1 MLEVRNILDI
11 TRCIS
16 LYTENTR
23 PQPYRPG
30 GLLASQCVLPTDWRV
45 AVGVCWKLVGKIS
58 HKEGSAPKTSLLLLC
73 PLVGTTA
80 AYSLHG
86 PWQLVYKHSMLALK
100 VNVGPSTS
108 ACFRKCDKQRP
119 QTVQFVSHLSVSC
132 EEILTNKMQKIGNN
146 CVLNHKNLLTTKAI
160 TRFSVQHVVPSCDHT
175 LGKQWLAAL
184 WQSLHQSAANQCHM
198 SITAVFLNA
207 IMPMVRYTFWLGN
220 LFHCHQLYVSTLSM
234 KPCRTHKK
242 KY

>member
-30 GLLASQCVLPTDWRV
+30 GRLASQCVLPTDWQV

-86 PWQLVYKHSMLALK
+86 PWQLVYKHSMLTLK

-132 EEILTNKMQKIGNN
+132 EEILTNNY
-146 CVLNHKNLLTTKAI
+146 VLNHKNLLITKAI

-175 LGKQWLAAL
+175 LGKQWLPKCC
-184 WQSLHQSAANQCHM
+184 QSVSHVNHCGLLECHYANGLLH
-198 SITAVFLNA
+198 FL
-207 IMPMVRYTFWLGN
+207 TW
-220 LFHCHQLYVSTLSM
+220 
-234 KPCRTHKK
+234 
-242 KY
+242 

>member
-30 GLLASQCVLPTDWRV
+30 GRLASQCVLPTDWQV

-146 CVLNHKNLLTTKAI
+146 YVLNHKNLLTTKAI

-175 LGKQWLAAL
+175 LGKQRLPKCC
-184 WQSLHQSAANQCHM
+184 QSVSHVNHCGLLECHCANGLLH
-198 SITAVFLNA
+198 FL
-207 IMPMVRYTFWLGN
+207 TW
-220 LFHCHQLYVSTLSM
+220 
-234 KPCRTHKK
+234 
-242 KY
+242 

>member
-30 GLLASQCVLPTDWRV
+30 GRLASQCVLPTDWRV

-108 ACFRKCDKQRP
+108 AMFQKVQQTAPTNSPVCVASFSVLWRNLDKQDA
-119 QTVQFVSHLSVSC
+119 
-132 EEILTNKMQKIGNN
+132 EN
-146 CVLNHKNLLTTKAI
+146 
-160 TRFSVQHVVPSCDHT
+160 
-175 LGKQWLAAL
+175 
-184 WQSLHQSAANQCHM
+184 WQ
-198 SITAVFLNA
+198 
-207 IMPMVRYTFWLGN
+207 
-220 LFHCHQLYVSTLSM
+220 QL
-234 KPCRTHKK
+234 CA
-242 KY
+242 

>member
-30 GLLASQCVLPTDWRV
+30 GRLASQCVLPTDWQV

-86 PWQLVYKHSMLALK
+86 PWQLVYKHSMLTLK

-132 EEILTNKMQKIGNN
+132 EEILTNNY
-146 CVLNHKNLLTTKAI
+146 VLNHKNLLTTKAI

-175 LGKQWLAAL
+175 LGKQWLPKCC
-184 WQSLHQSAANQCHM
+184 QSVSHVNHCGLLECHYANGLLH
-198 SITAVFLNA
+198 FL
-207 IMPMVRYTFWLGN
+207 TW
-220 LFHCHQLYVSTLSM
+220 
-234 KPCRTHKK
+234 
-242 KY
+242 